1 MVSLDYQM
9 RKPVQVAR
17 SSLYYGQYQYAILV
31 LLNEASFL
39 RNLNHDRIDEAIRY
53 RNEWMGRRTIRHV
66 IPQTTQQNLHD
77 MCDFLLNRAHDY
89 KKVVQGN
96 GLWLYT
102 NQLTDFVDLG
112 NCPGAKI
119 LYVNQACVSL
129 TPNAVTLSHP
139 KHLYRTYF
147 RDRWLG
153 NEELAVLRR
162 YFDSRPDMFRLGPG
176 FKKLVQGKRMW
187 MAANHFVDHNE
198 PNADF
203 LINMAV
209 PGIVR
214 KTLPIV
220 ARDK

>member
-1 MVSLDYQM
+1 MC
-9 RKPVQVAR
+9 
-17 SSLYYGQYQYAILV
+17 SS
-31 LLNEASFL
+31 
-39 RNLNHDRIDEAIRY
+39 
-53 RNEWMGRRTIRHV
+53 
-66 IPQTTQQNLHD
+66 
-77 MCDFLLNRAHDY
+77 
-89 KKVVQGN
+89 
-96 GLWLYT
+96 
-102 NQLTDFVDLG
+102 DL
-112 NCPGAKI
+112 
-119 LYVNQACVSL
+119 
-129 TPNAVTLSHP
+129 

-153 NEELAVLRR
+153 NEELTVLRR